1 MEKWID
7 MTKRKNNVGADRKK
21 SDYLCPHRL
30 KKQLDDPYNDYTT
43 TLLTQEKPPPPGSLY
58 RYDLHY
64 P

>member
-1 MEKWID
+1 
-7 MTKRKNNVGADRKK
+7 MTKRKNNDRKK
-21 SDYLCPHRL
+21 SNYLCPHRL